1 LPGAG
6 VEPAW
11 SGPPTAEEI
20 HRLDQERL
28 LASPLLSEDSGEEDL
43 AMARALLAGR
53 SPEDIASA
61 LVRLYRSQLPAA
73 EDIFDPGPVVR
84 GRAANRAA
92 APSGAPG
99 T

>member
-1 LPGAG
+1 MERAAHGRK
-6 VEPAW
+6 
-11 SGPPTAEEI
+11 I

-53 SPEDIASA
+53 SPEDHRERA

-73 EDIFDPGPVVR
+73 EDIFDPGP
-84 GRAANRAA
+84 GRPREGREPRRPRRA
-92 APSGAPG
+92 GRQG
-99 T
+99 R